1 MLFRSEDDPDGVM
14 KYTFGTPLNSPV
26 GRMIIKRTSFFNSE
40 WLDVPIQV
48 TCSDCESLIDSYLG
62 GLEVERSAKDVNLLT
77 LTYLDTDAKRGDDIL
92 NTLIQVYVDESM
104 QDKNMVIRNTA
115 VFIDERLQLINEEL
129 GDVENNIESY
139 RKQKIGRASC
149 RERV

>member
-1 MLFRSEDDPDGVM
+1 M
-14 KYTFGTPLNSPV
+14 
-26 GRMIIKRTSFFNSE
+26 
-40 WLDVPIQV
+40 
-48 TCSDCESLIDSYLG
+48 
-62 GLEVERSAKDVNLLT
+62 T

-129 GDVENNIESY
+129 GDVENNIESTGN
-139 RKQKIGRASC
+139 RTSRQI
-149 RERV
+149 